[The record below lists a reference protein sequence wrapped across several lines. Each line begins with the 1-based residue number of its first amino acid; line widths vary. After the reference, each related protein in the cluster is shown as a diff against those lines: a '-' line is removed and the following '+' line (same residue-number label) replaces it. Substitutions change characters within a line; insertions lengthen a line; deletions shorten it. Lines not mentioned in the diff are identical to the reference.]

1 MIRRTLCAV
10 LLAVLLLAGGA
21 AWYLFRPRRRSS
33 TTWLMSPFRERYRRA
48 WSPPR
53 SPIIPRSVPEA
64 LGGSIP
70 AFLSPV
76 PFYVRR
82 FAMLNRRTFAALAL
96 LVAGVLFSAGI
107 TQAQESGAKV
117 LAKGEFHNAD
127 KAGKGT
133 ATVYQLADGKRVL
146 RLSNFE
152 TDNGPDLHV
161 RLIAADDARNTASV
175 AKTDYV
181 EVAKLKGNKGNQNYE
196 LPDKADLG
204 KYRVVSIWCNR
215 FTVNFAAAPLTA
227 Q

>member
-1 MIRRTLCAV
+1 MLSR
-10 LLAVLLLAGGA
+10 
-21 AWYLFRPRRRSS
+21 
-33 TTWLMSPFRERYRRA
+33 
-48 WSPPR
+48 
-53 SPIIPRSVPEA
+53 VP
-64 LGGSIP
+64 
-70 AFLSPV
+70 
-76 PFYVRR
+76 
-82 FAMLNRRTFAALAL
+82 FAALAL
-96 LVAGVLFSAGI
+96 LVTGVLLSAGA
-107 TQAQESGAKV
+107 TQAQEPGAKV

-146 RLSNFE
+146 RLTNFE

-161 RLIAADDARNTASV
+161 RLIAAGDARDTASV
-175 AKTDYV
+175 ANTDYV
-181 EVAKLKGNKGNQNYE
+181 EVAKLRGNKGNQNYE